1 MTGSSTP
8 LCELRGVQLR
18 FPKPKG
24 QPQRV
29 LEDIRLEVRPKEI
42 LSIIGP
48 NDCGKSSLLRVLAGL
63 TEPTK
68 GELRYRGEKL
78 EGLNPGMAMV
88 FQSFALF
95 PWMTVEENVRVVLRA
110 RDLPEEEVRLRAHD
124 AIRRVGLEGFEE
136 AFPRE
141 LSRGTKQRVGVA
153 RALAVDPEVL
163 VMDEPFSQVDALTA
177 EALRAE
183 LLDIWADPERN
194 PSSIVLVSHSIREAL
209 LMADRVVVMD
219 GPPGT
224 LRAVVDVPLPRP
236 RDTRSRDFQKMVDR
250 IHDIITSAELPD
262 IQVNGPAHAPEEDL
276 VEPLPPVNSADI
288 LGLLEFLEAQGGA
301 GDLFTVAQATQV
313 SFQQMILT
321 VKAAETLELVETP
334 RREVRLT
341 ELGHRFVQADMD
353 QRKDLW
359 RAQLLELR
367 LFRVVHELIELREGE
382 LSREELVQEIA
393 TRLPMEDPEQTFDT
407 VVAWGRFGELFAYRE
422 DQEALTFE

>member
-163 VMDEPFSQVDALTA
+163 VMDEPSARWT
-177 EALRAE
+177 
-183 LLDIWADPERN
+183 
-194 PSSIVLVSHSIREAL
+194 PS
-209 LMADRVVVMD
+209 
-219 GPPGT
+219 P
-224 LRAVVDVPLPRP
+224 PRP
-236 RDTRSRDFQKMVDR
+236 CAPSCWTSGRTRNA
-250 IHDIITSAELPD
+250 T
-262 IQVNGPAHAPEEDL
+262 PAA
-276 VEPLPPVNSADI
+276 SC
-288 LGLLEFLEAQGGA
+288 
-301 GDLFTVAQATQV
+301 
-313 SFQQMILT
+313 S
-321 VKAAETLELVETP
+321 
-334 RREVRLT
+334 
-341 ELGHRFVQADMD
+341 
-353 QRKDLW
+353 
-359 RAQLLELR
+359 
-367 LFRVVHELIELREGE
+367 
-382 LSREELVQEIA
+382 
-393 TRLPMEDPEQTFDT
+393 
-407 VVAWGRFGELFAYRE
+407 
-422 DQEALTFE
+422 

>member
-313 SFQQMILT
+313 SVQQMILT

-341 ELGHRFVQADMD
+341 ELGHRFVRADMD